1 MANTKITELTSLT
14 SSNLHTGDVL
24 PIVDVDVNGDGNTA
38 DAETK
43 KISIG
48 EFKTG
53 IFTSPTFT
61 GDVTVSSDSY
71 ISSSKTPVFGQHL
84 TNKSYVDGAI
94 SGISGGSST
103 LDGLTD
109 TTITSVGDGE
119 IIVYDNSTSKYV
131 NKTLAE
137 AGIATD
143 TAVSAAQA
151 DATSALTASTTNTT
165 TLDNLD
171 SDTVIV
177 KKVTG
182 AEAKAM
188 DFATSSTWI
197 TLIPSPGAGKVI
209 VIRDLEIFIDRGSW
223 SPLISGT
230 VRGYGG
236 NLQLVVETPAST
248 GGFTHNTFATFQ
260 KKYLNHTI
268 NGFFNVN
275 NAVDTVIVRDA
286 PAVQAR
292 TYPDKPILLRPENAN
307 ATGNLTTYSQTPDD
321 DYYFRITYKIMD
333 LSTDFAE
340 T

>member
-1 MANTKITELTSLT
+1 MANIKISELNSHTG
-14 SSNLHTGDVL
+14 SNLHLSDIL
-24 PIVDVDVNGDGNTA
+24 PIVDLDVNNDGNTS

-43 KISIG
+43 RISIA
-48 EFKTG
+48 ELKEG
-53 IFTSPTFT
+53 IFASPTFT
-61 GDVTVSSDSY
+61 GDVTVSSASN
-71 ISSSKTPVFGQHL
+71 ISSSRTPVFGQHL
-84 TNKSYVDGAI
+84 TNKSYVDTAI

-103 LDGLTD
+103 LADLTD
-109 TTITSVGDGE
+109 TTITSISDGE
-119 IIVYDNSTSKYV
+119 IITYDNSTSKYV

-143 TAVSAAQA
+143 TAVAAAQA
-151 DATSALTASTTNTT
+151 DATSALSASTTNTS
-165 TLDNLD
+165 TLNNLD

-188 DFATSSTWI
+188 DFNTDSTWI
-197 TLIPSPGAGKVI
+197 TLIASPGAGKVI

-223 SPLISGT
+223 SPLVSGT

-236 NLQLVVETPAST
+236 NLQLVVETPSST
-248 GGFTHNTFATFQ
+248 SGFTHNTFATFQ

-286 PAVQAR
+286 PATQTR
-292 TYPDKPILLRPENAN
+292 TYPNVPILLRPENAA
-307 ATGNLTTYSQTPDD
+307 ATSQLTTYSQTPDD
-321 DYYFRITYKIMD
+321 DYYFRIAYKIMD

>member
-1 MANTKITELTSLT
+1 MANIKISELNSHTA
-14 SSNLHTGDVL
+14 SNLHLSDIL
-24 PIVDVDVNGDGNTA
+24 PIVDLDVNNDGNTS
-38 DAETK
+38 DAQTK
-43 KISIG
+43 KISIA
-48 EFKTG
+48 ELKEG

-61 GDVTVSSDSY
+61 GDVTVSSASY
-71 ISSSKTPVFGQHL
+71 ISSSKTPIFGQHL
-84 TNKSYVDGAI
+84 TNKNYVDTAI

-103 LDGLTD
+103 LAGLTD
-109 TTITSVGDGE
+109 TNITSIGDGE
-119 IIVYDNSTSKYV
+119 IIAYDNASTKYV

-137 AGIATD
+137 AGVATE
-143 TAVSAAQA
+143 
-151 DATSALTASTTNTT
+151 
-165 TLDNLD
+165 
-171 SDTVIV
+171 TVIV

-188 DFATSSTWI
+188 DFTTSSTWI

-223 SPLISGT
+223 SPLVSGT

-236 NLQLVVETPAST
+236 NLQVVVETPST
-248 GGFTHNTFATFQ
+248 SGGFTHNTFATFQ

-321 DYYFRITYKIMD
+321 DYYFRIAYKIMD

>member
-1 MANTKITELTSLT
+1 MANIKISELNSH
-14 SSNLHTGDVL
+14 SASNLHLSDIL
-24 PIVDVDVNGDGNTA
+24 PIVDLDVNNDGNIS

-43 KISIG
+43 RISIA
-48 EFKTG
+48 ELKEG
-53 IFTSPTFT
+53 IFASPTFT
-61 GDVTVSSDSY
+61 GDVTVSSASN
-71 ISSSKTPVFGQHL
+71 ISSSRAPVFGQHL
-84 TNKSYVDGAI
+84 TNKQYVDNEI

-103 LDGLTD
+103 LADLTD

-151 DATSALTASTTNTT
+151 DATSAITASSTNTT
-165 TLDNLD
+165 TLNNLD
-171 SDTVIV
+171 TNTVIV

-188 DFATSSTWI
+188 DFSTSSTWI
-197 TLIPSPGAGKVI
+197 TLIPSPGTGKVI
-209 VIRDLEIFIDRGSW
+209 VVRDLEIFIDRGSW
-223 SPLISGT
+223 TPLVNGT

-236 NLQLVVETPAST
+236 NLQLVVQSAGNI
-248 GGFTHNTFATFQ
+248 GGYTYNTFATFQ
-260 KKYLNHTI
+260 KKFLNHTI
-268 NGFFNVN
+268 GNVFNVN

-286 PAVQAR
+286 PATQTR
-292 TYPDKPILLRPENAN
+292 TYPDEPLLLRPENTT
-307 ATGNLTTYSQTPDD
+307 ATGQLTTYSQTPDD
-321 DYYFRITYKIMD
+321 DYYFRISYKIMD